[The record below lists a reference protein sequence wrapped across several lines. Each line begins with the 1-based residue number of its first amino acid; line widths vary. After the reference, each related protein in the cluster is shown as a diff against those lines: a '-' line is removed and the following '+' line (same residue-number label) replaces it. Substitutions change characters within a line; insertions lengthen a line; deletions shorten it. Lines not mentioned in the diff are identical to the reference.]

1 MDLPF
6 KVESLPDMRE
16 NAGRVR
22 FSARD
27 MTPVEEREGIW
38 RLPKSYLLQPVK
50 DLASLYNREYFNTI
64 VVEQAKAKRLSISF
78 DNAMECLWVENDL
91 ISSKNQMV
99 VIIVLPK
106 PLEPRMPRGMEA
118 LIDDYPTP
126 EEPQRFGADVYNNAM
141 PAAANQQYFNSIQA
155 GGLDGDRVEG
165 AIAIEKLRKNP
176 TISLS
181 KPKASTDSKAIT
193 PERDFQ
199 PINPHAGDIL
209 QLYENDGI
217 HVINGGIAIMVLRYK
232 TKTLNDQ

>member
-1 MDLPF
+1 MDPPF

-16 NAGRVR
+16 SAGRVR

-126 EEPQRFGADVYNNAM
+126 EPQRFGADVYNNAM
-141 PAAANQQYFNSIQA
+141 LAAANQQHFDSIQA

-181 KPKASTDSKAIT
+181 KPRLSTG
-193 PERDFQ
+193 PEATTIVRDFQ
-199 PINPHAGDIL
+199 PINPQAGDIF

-217 HVINGGIAIMVLRYK
+217 HVRNGGISIMVLRYK
-232 TKTLNDQ
+232 TKTLHDQ